1 MLALE
6 TRVRVDACG
15 YGRQYGTLLLSAAPS
30 PWLASRSAMGS
41 NKHLALVRLQQMQ
54 TS

>member
-15 YGRQYGTLLLSAAPS
+15 YGRQYGTLLRSAASP
-30 PWLASRSAMGS
+30 PWLASRPAMGS
-41 NKHLALVRLQQMQ
+41 NKRLGIGQAAANAN
-54 TS
+54 